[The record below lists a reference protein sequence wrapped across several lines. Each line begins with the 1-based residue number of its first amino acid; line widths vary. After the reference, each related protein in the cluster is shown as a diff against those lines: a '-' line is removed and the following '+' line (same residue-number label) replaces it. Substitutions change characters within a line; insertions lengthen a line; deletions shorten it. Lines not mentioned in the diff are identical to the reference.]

1 MPAGK
6 KITATDKRTG
16 TLKTWYVTT
25 GDIDDSKEGV
35 EKFTGKRDG
44 ETTVGIVKLFDD
56 ALLDKKVEDISSVP

>member
-6 KITATDKRTG
+6 KITGTDRRTG

-25 GDIDDSKEGV
+25 GEIDESVAGV

-44 ETTVGIVKLFDD
+44 ETTVGIVKIFDD
-56 ALLDKKVEDISSVP
+56 ALLDKKVEDVSSVP